1 LANTPSQCAGKRLL
15 PVSYG
20 SGDFLTHNFKWKFQK
35 IFRNSLT
42 FAFLLRMLV
51 GYLIGT
57 LGQGDYI
64 FDSPDKNVEFELKQ
78 ALLGA

>member
-1 LANTPSQCAGKRLL
+1 
-15 PVSYG
+15 
-20 SGDFLTHNFKWKFQK
+20 
-35 IFRNSLT
+35 
-42 FAFLLRMLV
+42 MLV